1 MEEIQEIN
9 QQLIDTELHV
19 SEDDAESF
27 PTSEGGEGTVIRCT
41 FTAVAVSPSLKSMFA
56 SAQMVRQPQNT
67 FASFFFFF
75 FWLKYGCLILLYMLE
90 CVAES
95 DFAIE
100 VACSC

>member
-27 PTSEGGEGTVIRCT
+27 TTSEGGEGTVIRCT

-67 FASFFFFF
+67 FAMFLFFLLLIEGSMLV
-75 FWLKYGCLILLYMLE
+75 WLSHF
-90 CVAES
+90 VAYVGMRGRVR
-95 DFAIE
+95 F
-100 VACSC
+100 CR